1 MTQNAP
7 TYFLGYLGTDQRVA
21 SSVKSLQQSA
31 KGFNQQQQIIRIVNH
46 MYCIGERERESRSI
60 PLHLIFFTTCVVCY
74 GVSGVFYSDTA
85 CAFRLTAPVAWQHA
99 HNDTIQLNWQNKC
112 YLKTFMQNHR

>member
-46 MYCIGERERESRSI
+46 MYCIGERERERAEASLYI
-60 PLHLIFFTTCVVCY
+60 
-74 GVSGVFYSDTA
+74 
-85 CAFRLTAPVAWQHA
+85 
-99 HNDTIQLNWQNKC
+99 
-112 YLKTFMQNHR
+112 